1 MRKAYAVELLA
12 HKGRCPMLSKA
23 GLRMVHDVLADRGNL
38 GGASIDLSAYAC
50 F

>member
-12 HKGRCPMLSKA
+12 HEGRCPMLAKA
-23 GLRMVHDVLADRGNL
+23 CLWMMHDVLANRGNL
-38 GGASIDLSAYAC
+38 GGASIDLSAYAS